1 MAALYLLHSLP
12 AYGSRKVDVSRL
24 GSVVIAIENTNSAK
38 HKAVC
43 YILGVVSIVI
53 LLLGVINTALV
64 FSWQWLLRYQDKI
77 IFKWVRYQKLRH
89 FLEPYYAPYTSNCH
103 YGTGLLLFVRAFA
116 YLINFSLDP
125 RVDIVSTIFVVG
137 GLILLKGVTA
147 KRVYKNRILDVME
160 STIYFNLVAFSAL
173 TWYNLDFGGNQVAVA
188 YTSVMIISSSYWG
201 SLSFMSYVTQG
212 FINALLLRRL
222 SSG

>member
-12 AYGSRKVDVSRL
+12 AYSLRKMDVSRL

-77 IFKWVRYQKLRH
+77 IFKWVRYQKLCH
-89 FLEPYYAPYTSNCH
+89 FLEPYYAPYTANCR
-103 YGTGLLLFVRAFA
+103 YWTGLLLFVRAFL
-116 YLINFSLDP
+116 YLISVLNFSLDP
-125 RVDIVSTIFVVG
+125 RVDLVSTIFVVG

-147 KRVYKNRILDVME
+147 KRVYKNWILDVME
-160 STIYFNLVAFSAL
+160 PTIYFNLVAFSAL
-173 TWYNLDFGGNQVAVA
+173 TWYNLDFGGN
-188 YTSVMIISSSYWG
+188 
-201 SLSFMSYVTQG
+201 
-212 FINALLLRRL
+212 
-222 SSG
+222 